1 MSSLEWAT
9 RRSIVRDAALGK
21 RAGRGHLNPN
31 CSAAVIESMPRRVR
45 DQFRNDHAQ
54 LPALL
59 GSKPKRTLDQHE
71 IDISIDI
78 SVIQS
83 GALDRLAERANVAGC
98 INRGAVCR
106 HLKRPMYF
114 GVVVQEIGDASQSQF
129 GILTR
134 RSRRNR

>member
-1 MSSLEWAT
+1 MSWLEWAT
-9 RRSIVRDAALGK
+9 RGSIVRDAALGK

-54 LPALL
+54 PPALL

-71 IDISIDI
+71 IDI

-98 INRGAVCR
+98 VNRGAVCW
-106 HLKRPMYF
+106 HLKRPMYV
-114 GVVVQEIGDASQSQF
+114 GVVVQEICDVSQSQS

-134 RSRRNR
+134 R